1 MIGKK
6 MGSFTTMTSKGQL
19 TIPKDIRDELN
30 LKAGT
35 RFYVTIRD
43 GEVVA
48 LPKNLS
54 VKDLAGFLGTPPR
67 GLGATLEDFDGAIA
81 AAVAEDDERVR
92 REWREGSQE

>member
-1 MIGKK
+1 

-19 TIPKDIRDELN
+19 TIPKDVRDELN

-35 RFYVTIRD
+35 RFYVTVRD

-54 VKDLAGFLGTPPR
+54 VQDLAGFLGKPPR
-67 GLGATLEDFDGAIA
+67 GLGATIEDLDESIA
-81 AAVAEDDERVR
+81 AEVAEDDERIR
-92 REWREGSQE
+92 REWHEGGQP

>member
-1 MIGKK
+1 

-35 RFYVTIRD
+35 RFYVTVRD

-54 VKDLAGFLGTPPR
+54 IKDLAGCLGKPPR
-67 GLGATLEDFDGAIA
+67 GLGATLADFDEAIA
-81 AAVAEDDERVR
+81 SAAAEDDERIR
-92 REWREGSQE
+92 REWHEGGQE